1 MKRTIFAAVLFSA
14 FASTAAF
21 ADGGSIGPAGSYHD
35 QSWVGAST
43 KTRAEVRAEVA
54 AARRDG
60 TLPSMNKQSYPSLG
74 LEGQTQAERVAAR
87 DAGHGVALAR
97 AGE

>member
-1 MKRTIFAAVLFSA
+1 
-14 FASTAAF
+14 
-21 ADGGSIGPAGSYHD
+21 
-35 QSWVGAST
+35 
-43 KTRAEVRAEVA
+43 
-54 AARRDG
+54 
-60 TLPSMNKQSYPSLG
+60 MNKQSYPSLG